1 MTKMNNQISDVA
13 LCDGLQNEAARV
25 QAMLHVLN
33 EATTGDSILD
43 RAVLCEYTLVML
55 EHMIQ
60 LTDKVMMVRQRLINK
75 EGE

>member
-1 MTKMNNQISDVA
+1 MDKQISDTA

-25 QAMLHVLN
+25 QAMIHVLN

-43 RAVLCEYTLVML
+43 EAVLSEYTLVML

-60 LTDKVMMVRQRLINK
+60 VTDKVTMVRQRLISE